1 MGADVTQPSGSE
13 GAELVAPH
21 WPEWSETAYIDGSRV
36 ALARSESAGQGAQ
49 AGTSGAAAVPDSGGR
64 GIAADELV
72 TKYASLGTDLQARQA
87 HHTAEAEGLALNG
100 ANHYASKTI
109 LASLAEDHDRSRE
122 ALIAAGMTAGIPQQ
136 KMQEVLDELKL
147 ATTTAADNVG
157 RANQETHR
165 TLTSAINSGASMPA
179 PPKGMPGGAGLPA
192 DVPSQ
197 LASLLQMATQGPQ
210 MASGAAGQ
218 LISGLSGMTGAFID
232 PIGQLVGSIAQ
243 AGPGAAEGIESVG
256 GEHSGD
262 ERGDSDRG
270 GSQLVSQHESKDDE
284 KADERDGKEPQDDD
298 ERRDSEPK
306 TVEASSREKDNV
318 PTTHLASSG
327 STVQLDS
334 VGGVTTHVSSGA
346 AVADTPVV
354 AGQHAASPA
363 SGMAAQQA
371 MGGPLGAMG
380 GSLGSFGAASAPASA
395 STPKGAAA
403 RAGRGSRVDDQV
415 GAAEAAASAE
425 AAALV
430 ALGIGTGAGPSAE
443 IMFGARIL
451 AHMVHQDATLT
462 AAAVAV
468 FPMGMGVYAVTCT
481 PDALGAP
488 RGGIATPHATM
499 ALASLTSVPGDFR
512 AAWAG
517 VADPAAPLCSAVKHN
532 LLARPEVI
540 VALRPPGAPFGESTD
555 VAVVDVSLE
564 QLRTIDP
571 VDDATT
577 VVEEVVAPEHIAPI
591 LDDMAVEWQVPA
603 EMDLA
608 TAFNYMRSRTW
619 SQARNHQYVFAMA
632 WWMVIEARTALAG
645 GDTDHAAALAW
656 QLLALP
662 PAQSL
667 IHNRVEAGI

>member
-1 MGADVTQPSGSE
+1 MTQPSGSE
-13 GAELVAPH
+13 GADLVAPH

-36 ALARSESAGQGAQ
+36 ALARGESAGQGAQ

-64 GIAADELV
+64 GITADELV

-87 HHTAEAEGLALNG
+87 YHTAEAEGLALNG

-122 ALIAAGMTAGIPQQ
+122 ALIAAGMTAGIPQA
-136 KMQEVLDELKL
+136 KMQEVLDELKQ

-197 LASLLQMATQGPQ
+197 LAPLLQMATQGPQ

-256 GEHSGD
+256 GESGEHGGD
-262 ERGDSDRG
+262 DRSDSDRG
-270 GSQLVSQHESKDDE
+270 GSQLVSQHEGKDDE
-284 KADERDGKEPQDDD
+284 KADEREGKDPQDDD
-298 ERRDSEPK
+298 ERRDGEPK
-306 TVEASSREKDNV
+306 TVEASSREKGNV

-334 VGGVTTHVSSGA
+334 VGGTTTHVSSGA

-354 AGQHAASPA
+354 AGQHAAAPGSA
-363 SGMAAQQA
+363 VGAQQA
-371 MGGPLGAMG
+371 MGGQLGAMG
-380 GSLGSFGAASAPASA
+380 GSLGGFGAASAPASA
-395 STPKGAAA
+395 STPNASA
-403 RAGRGSRVDDQV
+403 RAGRTSRVDDQV

-430 ALGIGTGAGPSAE
+430 ALGIGTGTGPSAE

-451 AHMVHQDATLT
+451 AHMVLQDATLT

-468 FPMGMGVYAVTCT
+468 FPIGMGVYAVTCT

-517 VADPAAPLCSAVKHN
+517 VADPAVPLCSAVKHN
-532 LLARPEVI
+532 LLARPQVI
-540 VALRPPGAPFGESTD
+540 VALRPPGLTFGETTD

-619 SQARNHQYVFAMA
+619 SQARDHQYVFTMA

-667 IHNRVEAGI
+667 IHNHA

>member
-13 GAELVAPH
+13 GADLVAPH
-21 WPEWSETAYIDGSRV
+21 WPEWSETAYIDGSKV
-36 ALARSESAGQGAQ
+36 ALARGESAGQGAN

-64 GIAADELV
+64 GITADELV

-100 ANHYASKTI
+100 GNHYASKTI

-136 KMQEVLDELKL
+136 KMQEVLDELKQ

-157 RANQETHR
+157 QANRETHR
-165 TLTSAINSGASMPA
+165 TLTNAINSGASMPA

-197 LASLLQMATQGPQ
+197 LAPLLQMATQGPQ

-218 LISGLSGMTGAFID
+218 LISGLSGMTGAFVD

-256 GEHSGD
+256 GEAGEHGGD
-262 ERGDSDRG
+262 ERGGNDRG
-270 GSQLVSQHESKDDE
+270 GSQLVSQHEGKDDE
-284 KADERDGKEPQDDD
+284 KADEREGKDSQDD
-298 ERRDSEPK
+298 ERRDGEPK
-306 TVEASSREKDNV
+306 TVETSSHEKNSV
-318 PTTHLASSG
+318 PSTHLASSG

-334 VGGVTTHVSSGA
+334 VGGATTHVSSGA

-354 AGQHAASPA
+354 ASQHAAAPA
-363 SGMAAQQA
+363 SGMGGSQQA
-371 MGGPLGAMG
+371 MGGQLGAMG
-380 GSLGSFGAASAPASA
+380 GSLGGFGAASAPATA
-395 STPKGAAA
+395 STPKGPTHASRANQGNDQVNTADAAA
-403 RAGRGSRVDDQV
+403 LT
-415 GAAEAAASAE
+415 AE

-430 ALGIGTGAGPSAE
+430 ALGIGSEAGPSAE

-517 VADPAAPLCSAVKHN
+517 AADPAAPLCSAVKHN
-532 LLARPEVI
+532 FLARPEVI
-540 VALRPPGAPFGESTD
+540 VALRAPGATSGETTE
-555 VAVVDVSLE
+555 VAVVDLSME
-564 QLRTIDP
+564 QLLATDS

-577 VVEEVVAPEHIAPI
+577 VVEEAVAPVHIAPI
-591 LDDMAVEWQVPA
+591 LDDMAVEWQVPT

-619 SQARNHQYVFAMA
+619 SHTRNHEYVFTMA

-662 PAQSL
+662 PAQTL
-667 IHNRVEAGI
+667 IDNRA

>member
-21 WPEWSETAYIDGSRV
+21 WPEWSESAYIDGSRV
-36 ALARSESAGQGAQ
+36 ALARGESAGQGAH

-122 ALIAAGMTAGIPQQ
+122 ALIAAGMTAGIPQA
-136 KMQEVLDELKL
+136 KMQEVLDELKQ

-197 LASLLQMATQGPQ
+197 LQPLLQMATQGPQ

-256 GEHSGD
+256 GESGEHSGGD

-270 GSQLVSQHESKDDE
+270 GSQLVSQHENKDDE
-284 KADERDGKEPQDDD
+284 KADERDGKEPQED
-298 ERRDSEPK
+298 ERRDGEPK
-306 TVEASSREKDNV
+306 TVEASRTERDNV

-334 VGGVTTHVSSGA
+334 VGGATTHVSSGA

-354 AGQHAASPA
+354 AGQHAAAPA
-363 SGMAAQQA
+363 SGMASQQA
-371 MGGPLGAMG
+371 MGGQLGAMG
-380 GSLGSFGAASAPASA
+380 GSLGGFGAGAAPASA
-395 STPKGAAA
+395 STPKGPA
-403 RAGRGSRVDDQV
+403 RAGRASRVDDQV
-415 GAAEAAASAE
+415 SAAEAAANAE

-430 ALGIGTGAGPSAE
+430 ALGIGTGAGPRAE

-468 FPMGMGVYAVTCT
+468 FPIGMGVYAVTCT

-499 ALASLTSVPGDFR
+499 ALASLSSVPGDFR

-517 VADPAAPLCSAVKHN
+517 AADPAVPLCSAVKHN

-540 VALRPPGAPFGESTD
+540 VALRPPGATFGEPTD

-564 QLRTIDP
+564 QLLATDP

-619 SQARNHQYVFAMA
+619 SQARNHQYVFTMA

-667 IHNRVEAGI
+667 IHTRA